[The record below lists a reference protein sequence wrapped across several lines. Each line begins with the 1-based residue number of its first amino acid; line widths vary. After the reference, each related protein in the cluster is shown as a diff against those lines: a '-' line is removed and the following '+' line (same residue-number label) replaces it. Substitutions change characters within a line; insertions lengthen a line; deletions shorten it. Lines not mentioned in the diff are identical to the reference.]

1 MTKRRVVITGMGAV
15 TPFGVGVDKF
25 WNSLVEGKSGISTSE
40 LIDISKHVVK
50 ISGEV
55 KNFNPEEYIDQF
67 EIIMGTILTQNT
79 TWVSVDKALANLA
92 LYTDF
97 NPNNILE
104 FINTDIDRFKQL
116 IKPSGYF
123 NQKTIYLK
131 NIAEFFIDLNGRTP
145 TRKEVLAVKGVGNET
160 ADSILLYAFGEKEF
174 VVDAYTKRIF
184 SYLGFIKETATYHQ
198 VKKLFEENFQGDV
211 DDYKQYHALIVE
223 HAKNYYRK
231 KPYGVNDN
239 ILNKF
244 KR

>member
-1 MTKRRVVITGMGAV
+1 MCQEINDIYNT
-15 TPFGVGVDKF
+15 
-25 WNSLVEGKSGISTSE
+25 LVETYSHIDWWPTGSYKS
-40 LIDISKHVVK
+40 LDIDKSKYLV
-50 ISGEV
+50 EV
-55 KNFNPEEYIDQF
+55 DDSYPEEYIDQF
-67 EIIMGTILTQNT
+67 EIIIGTILTQNT

-97 NPNNILE
+97 NPNNILK
-104 FINTDIDRFKQL
+104 FINTDTDRFKQL

-131 NIAEFFIDLNGRTP
+131 NIAEFFIDLDGRTP

-211 DDYKQYHALIVE
+211 EDYKQYHALIVE

>member
-1 MTKRRVVITGMGAV
+1 MCQEINDIYNTLTETYSHLDWWPTGSYKSLDI
-15 TPFGVGVDKF
+15 DK
-25 WNSLVEGKSGISTSE
+25 SKYLVEVDDSY
-40 LIDISKHVVK
+40 
-50 ISGEV
+50 
-55 KNFNPEEYIDQF
+55 PEKYIDQF

-104 FINTDIDRFKQL
+104 FINTDTDRFKQL

-131 NIAEFFIDLNGRTP
+131 NIAEFFIDLDGRTP

-184 SYLGFIKETATYHQ
+184 SYLGFIRETATYHQ

>member
-1 MTKRRVVITGMGAV
+1 MCQEINDIYSTLAETYSHLDWWPTGSYKSLDI
-15 TPFGVGVDKF
+15 DK
-25 WNSLVEGKSGISTSE
+25 SKYLVEVDDSY
-40 LIDISKHVVK
+40 
-50 ISGEV
+50 
-55 KNFNPEEYIDQF
+55 PEEYIDQF

-104 FINTDIDRFKQL
+104 FINTDTDRFKQL

-131 NIAEFFIDLNGRTP
+131 NIAEFFIDLDGRTP

-198 VKKLFEENFQGDV
+198 VKKLFEENYQGDV
-211 DDYKQYHALIVE
+211 EDYKQYHALIVE
-223 HAKNYYRK
+223 HAKNYYKK

>member
-1 MTKRRVVITGMGAV
+1 MCQEINDIYNTLAETYSHLDWWPTGSYKSLDI
-15 TPFGVGVDKF
+15 DK
-25 WNSLVEGKSGISTSE
+25 SKYLVEV
-40 LIDISKHVVK
+40 DD
-50 ISGEV
+50 
-55 KNFNPEEYIDQF
+55 NYPEEYIDQF

-97 NPNNILE
+97 NPNNILD
-104 FINTDIDRFKQL
+104 FINNDADKFKQL

-131 NIAEFFIDLNGRTP
+131 NIAEFFIELNGRTP

-198 VKKLFEENFQGDV
+198 VKKLFEENFQGDL

>member
-1 MTKRRVVITGMGAV
+1 MCQEINDIYNALAETYSHLDWWPTGSYKSLDIDKSKYMV
-15 TPFGVGVDKF
+15 EVDD
-25 WNSLVEGKSGISTSE
+25 SY
-40 LIDISKHVVK
+40 
-50 ISGEV
+50 
-55 KNFNPEEYIDQF
+55 PEEYIDQF

-104 FINTDIDRFKQL
+104 FINTDTDRFKQL

-131 NIAEFFIDLNGRTP
+131 NIAEFFIDLDGRTP

-184 SYLGFIKETATYHQ
+184 SYLGFIRETATYHQ

>member
-1 MTKRRVVITGMGAV
+1 
-15 TPFGVGVDKF
+15 
-25 WNSLVEGKSGISTSE
+25 
-40 LIDISKHVVK
+40 
-50 ISGEV
+50 
-55 KNFNPEEYIDQF
+55 
-67 EIIMGTILTQNT
+67 MGTILTQNT
-79 TWVSVDKALANLA
+79 TWVCVDKALANLA

-104 FINTDIDRFKQL
+104 FINTDTDKFKQL

-131 NIAEFFIDLNGRTP
+131 NIAEFFIDLDGRTP

-211 DDYKQYHALIVE
+211 EDYKQYHALIVE

>member
-1 MTKRRVVITGMGAV
+1 MCQEINDIYNTLAETYFHLDWWPTGSYKSLDI
-15 TPFGVGVDKF
+15 DK
-25 WNSLVEGKSGISTSE
+25 SKYLVEVDDSY
-40 LIDISKHVVK
+40 
-50 ISGEV
+50 
-55 KNFNPEEYIDQF
+55 PEEYINQF

-104 FINTDIDRFKQL
+104 FINTDTDKFKQL

-131 NIAEFFIDLNGRTP
+131 NIAEFFIGLDGRTP

-223 HAKNYYRK
+223 HAKNYYKK

>member
-1 MTKRRVVITGMGAV
+1 MCQEINDIYNTLAETYSHLDWWPTGSYKSLDI
-15 TPFGVGVDKF
+15 DK
-25 WNSLVEGKSGISTSE
+25 SKYLVEV
-40 LIDISKHVVK
+40 DD
-50 ISGEV
+50 
-55 KNFNPEEYIDQF
+55 NYPEEYIDQF

-97 NPNNILE
+97 NPNNILD
-104 FINTDIDRFKQL
+104 FINNDADKFKQL

-131 NIAEFFIDLNGRTP
+131 NIAEFFIELNGRTP

-198 VKKLFEENFQGDV
+198 VKKLFEGNFQGDL

-223 HAKNYYRK
+223 HAKNYYKK

>member
-1 MTKRRVVITGMGAV
+1 MCQEINDIYNTLAETYSHLDWWPTGSYKSLDI
-15 TPFGVGVDKF
+15 DK
-25 WNSLVEGKSGISTSE
+25 SKYLVEVDDSY
-40 LIDISKHVVK
+40 
-50 ISGEV
+50 
-55 KNFNPEEYIDQF
+55 PEEYIDQF

-104 FINTDIDRFKQL
+104 FINIDTDKFKQL

-131 NIAEFFIDLNGRTP
+131 NIAEFFIDLDGRTP

-223 HAKNYYRK
+223 HAKNYYKK